1 MLPAVLIWLWA
12 WFKPLIVTS
21 LHEKYRALKSRFI
34 TFINTFV
41 MLLIVVFLMTS
52 SALGLNVDNNLD
64 ILVAV
69 KEKLNSGSVY
79 LLRAQEPGEY

>member
-1 MLPAVLIWLWA
+1 
-12 WFKPLIVTS
+12 
-21 LHEKYRALKSRFI
+21 
-34 TFINTFV
+34 